1 MVRSSGR
8 SPMPAYIAMAVAVLA
23 VIVGLN
29 ALSSPSPREETRPA
43 PETVTGPR
51 PTMAIIGGFGS
62 TIERDFLPTILRR
75 SRVSERHRYCDAR
88 GCCPTSRTTLG
99 TTTDA
104 NQVVATLRSQGYVNG
119 EGDPTIVRA
128 GGTSHVGWT
137 GVLGGGSRATWRR
150 VDVSLGIEVG
160 RPAWPT
166 IFVLSLAACEEQ

>member
-1 MVRSSGR
+1 MVRSSER
-8 SPMPAYIAMAVAVLA
+8 SPAPAYVGMAVVVLA
-23 VIVGLN
+23 VVVGLN
-29 ALSSPSPREETRPA
+29 ALSGPSPREETGPA
-43 PETVTGPR
+43 LETVTGPR

-75 SRVSERHRYCDAR
+75 PHVSERHRYCDAR

-119 EGDPTIVRA
+119 DGDPTIVST
-128 GGTSHVGWT
+128 GSHVGWT
-137 GVLGGGSRATWRR
+137 GVLGGGGRATWRR
-150 VDVSLGIEVG
+150 VDVSQGIEVG

-166 IFVLSLAACEEQ
+166 IFVLSLAACEEP